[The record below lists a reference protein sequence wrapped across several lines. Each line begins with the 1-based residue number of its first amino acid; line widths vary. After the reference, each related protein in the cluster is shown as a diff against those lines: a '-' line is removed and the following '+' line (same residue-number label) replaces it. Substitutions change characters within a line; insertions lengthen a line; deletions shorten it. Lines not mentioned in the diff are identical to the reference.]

1 LIHFYKRLFSLDK
14 GWQLRLS
21 STLTM
26 CCILKCFGKSK
37 PEGMLLGMGNPLLD
51 ISATVKPELLA
62 KHNLKS
68 NDAILTEE
76 EAIFND
82 LTKDYSVDYIAGG
95 ATQNSIRVAQW
106 VLGQKY
112 ATSYFGCVGKD
123 NYGETLEAKAKEA
136 GVNVQYQISTEFP
149 TGRCAV
155 LITGQDRSLVT
166 KLDAANHF
174 TVDHLDDGKNWKTVE
189 SAKVVYSAG
198 FFLTVSVDSMLKV
211 GKYCAANNR
220 TYCLN
225 LSAPFLIQF
234 FKDQMMSVMPYADI
248 VFGNETEA
256 ATFADA
262 FNLGTTDVKKI
273 ALAISMLPKENGSK
287 GRTVI
292 ITQGS
297 DPVVC
302 AENGTVVE
310 FPAEKLPASKI
321 VDTNGAGDAFV
332 GGFLAQ
338 YVLGK
343 DLGTAVRCGI
353 WAATH
358 IIQRSGCTLPDVMD
372 FKA

>member
-1 LIHFYKRLFSLDK
+1 MAV
-14 GWQLRLS
+14 Q
-21 STLTM
+21 
-26 CCILKCFGKSK
+26 
-37 PEGMLLGMGNPLLD
+37 EGMLLGMGNPLLD

-68 NDAILTEE
+68 NDAILTED

-82 LTKDYSVDYIAGG
+82 ITTDYSVDYIAGG

-106 VLGQKY
+106 ILGLNN

-123 NYGETLEAKAKEA
+123 KYGKTLESKAKEA
-136 GVNVQYQISTEFP
+136 GVNVQYQESTEYP

-174 TVDHLDDGKNWKTVE
+174 NVSHLEEGDNWKVVE
-189 SAKVVYSAG
+189 KAKAVYSAG
-198 FFLTVSVDSMLKV
+198 FFLTVSVESMVKV
-211 GKYCAANNR
+211 GKYCAANHR
-220 TYCLN
+220 TYCMN

-234 FKDQMMSVMPYADI
+234 FKDQMLSVMPYADI

-256 ATFADA
+256 ATFSEV

-273 ALAISMLPKENGSK
+273 ALAISTLPKENGSK
-287 GRTVI
+287 GRIVI
-292 ITQGS
+292 ITQGA

-302 AENGTVVE
+302 VQNGEVSE
-310 FPAEKLPASKI
+310 IAAEKLADDKI

-338 YVLGK
+338 YVQGRELN
-343 DLGTAVRCGI
+343 LAVKCGI

-358 IIQRSGCTLPDVMD
+358 IIQRSGCTLPEVMD

>member
-1 LIHFYKRLFSLDK
+1 
-14 GWQLRLS
+14 
-21 STLTM
+21 
-26 CCILKCFGKSK
+26 
-37 PEGMLLGMGNPLLD
+37 MG
-51 ISATVKPELLA
+51 PELLA

-68 NDAILTEE
+68 NDAILTED
-76 EAIFND
+76 EAIFKD
-82 LTKDYSVDYIAGG
+82 LGEYKVEYIAGG

-106 VLGQKY
+106 LLGAKNS
-112 ATSYFGCVGKD
+112 AAYFGCVGEDK
-123 NYGETLEAKAKEA
+123 YSQTLEQCASEA
-136 GVNVQYQISTEFP
+136 GVNVKYQRSEHP

-189 SAKVVYSAG
+189 NAKVVYSAG

-256 ATFADA
+256 TTFADA

-343 DLGTAVRCGI
+343 DLRTACRCGI

>member
-1 LIHFYKRLFSLDK
+1 
-14 GWQLRLS
+14 
-21 STLTM
+21 
-26 CCILKCFGKSK
+26 
-37 PEGMLLGMGNPLLD
+37 MLLGMGNPLLD
-51 ISATVKPELLA
+51 ISATVKSELLT

-68 NDAILTEE
+68 NDAILTESE
-76 EAIFND
+76 EIFKD
-82 LTKDYSVDYIAGG
+82 LTGQYSVDYIAGG
-95 ATQNSIRVAQW
+95 ATQNSVRVAQW
-106 VLGQKY
+106 VLGLKNS
-112 ATSYFGCVGKD
+112 TSYFGCVGKD
-123 NYGETLEAKAKEA
+123 EYAGTLESKAKEA
-136 GVNVQYQISTEFP
+136 GVNVQYQVSTEHP

-174 TVDHLDDGKNWKTVE
+174 NVSHLEDSKNWKVVE
-189 SAKVVYSAG
+189 SAKAVYSAG

-211 GKYCAANNR
+211 GKYCAASNR

-234 FKDQMMSVMPYADI
+234 FKDQMMSVMPFADI

-256 ATFADA
+256 ATFAET

-287 GRTVI
+287 GRLVI

-297 DPVVC
+297 DPVICV
-302 AENGTVVE
+302 ENGQVLE
-310 FPAEKLPASKI
+310 FAADKLSADKI

-338 YVLGK
+338 YVQGRALPV
-343 DLGTAVRCGI
+343 AVRCGI

-358 IIQRSGCTLPDVMD
+358 NIQRSGCTLPEIMD

>member
-1 LIHFYKRLFSLDK
+1 MSV
-14 GWQLRLS
+14 Q
-21 STLTM
+21 
-26 CCILKCFGKSK
+26 
-37 PEGMLLGMGNPLLD
+37 EGVLLGMGNPLLD
-51 ISATVKPELLA
+51 ISATVDPKLLE

-68 NDAILTEE
+68 NDAILTED

-82 LTKDYSVDYIAGG
+82 LVKDYSVDYIAGG

-106 VLGQKY
+106 ILGQRN
-112 ATSYFGCVGKD
+112 ATAYFGCVGQDEYAK
-123 NYGETLEAKAKEA
+123 TLESKAKEA
-136 GVNVQYQISTEFP
+136 GVNVQYEISTAHP

-174 TVDHLDDGKNWKTVE
+174 SVGHLDDAKNWKVVQQ
-189 SAKVVYSAG
+189 AKAVYSAG
-198 FFLTVSVDSMLKV
+198 FFLTVSVESMLKV

-234 FKDQMMSVMPYADI
+234 FKDQMMSVMPFADI

-256 ATFADA
+256 ATYADT

-273 ALAISMLPKENGSK
+273 ALAISMLPKENGSR
-287 GRTVI
+287 GRIVI

-302 AENGTVVE
+302 VQNGEVFE
-310 FPAEKLPASKI
+310 FPAEKLTDDKI

-338 YVLGK
+338 YVQGNSLPV
-343 DLGTAVRCGI
+343 AVKCGI

-358 IIQRSGCTLPDVMD
+358 IIQRSGCTVPEVMD
-372 FKA
+372 FKE

>member
-1 LIHFYKRLFSLDK
+1 
-14 GWQLRLS
+14 
-21 STLTM
+21 
-26 CCILKCFGKSK
+26 
-37 PEGMLLGMGNPLLD
+37 MGD
-51 ISATVKPELLA
+51 
-62 KHNLKS
+62 
-68 NDAILTEE
+68 

-82 LTKDYSVDYIAGG
+82 LTKDYPVDYIAGG

-112 ATSYFGCVGKD
+112 ATSYFGCVGK
-123 NYGETLEAKAKEA
+123 
-136 GVNVQYQISTEFP
+136 
-149 TGRCAV
+149 
-155 LITGQDRSLVT
+155 
-166 KLDAANHF
+166 
-174 TVDHLDDGKNWKTVE
+174 
-189 SAKVVYSAG
+189 
-198 FFLTVSVDSMLKV
+198 
-211 GKYCAANNR
+211 
-220 TYCLN
+220 
-225 LSAPFLIQF
+225 
-234 FKDQMMSVMPYADI
+234 
-248 VFGNETEA
+248 
-256 ATFADA
+256 
-262 FNLGTTDVKKI
+262 
-273 ALAISMLPKENGSK
+273 
-287 GRTVI
+287 
-292 ITQGS
+292 GS

>member
-1 LIHFYKRLFSLDK
+1 MAV
-14 GWQLRLS
+14 Q
-21 STLTM
+21 
-26 CCILKCFGKSK
+26 
-37 PEGMLLGMGNPLLD
+37 EGMLLGMGNPLLD
-51 ISATVKPELLA
+51 ISATVKPELLT

-68 NDAILTEE
+68 NDAILTESE
-76 EAIFND
+76 EIFKD
-82 LTKDYSVDYIAGG
+82 LTGQYAVDYIAGG

-106 VLGQKY
+106 ILELKNS
-112 ATSYFGCVGKD
+112 TSYFGCVGND
-123 NYGETLEAKAKEA
+123 EYAGTLESKAKEA
-136 GVNVQYQISTEFP
+136 GVNVQYQVSTEHP

-174 TVDHLDDGKNWKTVE
+174 NVSHLEDSKNWKVVE
-189 SAKVVYSAG
+189 AAKAVYSAG

-211 GKYCAANNR
+211 GKYCAASNR

-256 ATFADA
+256 ATFAET

-287 GRTVI
+287 GRLVI

-297 DPVVC
+297 DPVICV
-302 AENGTVVE
+302 ENGQVFE
-310 FPAEKLPASKI
+310 FAADKLSADKI

-332 GGFLAQ
+332 GGFMAQ
-338 YVLGK
+338 YVQGRALPV
-343 DLGTAVRCGI
+343 AVRCGI

-358 IIQRSGCTLPDVMD
+358 IIQRSGCTLPEVMD